1 MPPSYAG
8 LKKLKENIHEK
19 RERHF
24 MNTCQND
31 RDRNESRYQY

>member
-24 MNTCQND
+24 YEHM
-31 RDRNESRYQY
+31 SK